1 MQSQSKPSPIQKSVG
16 RKAILSFDGMFSIIP
31 MLFILTITLSAANFL
46 TKSSLERMDRQQTFD
61 KLVSIADR
69 VVKQDGVMTEC
80 IGTDFGGCENARRP
94 NWIDRSKINEALSDE
109 LEKKANLHALS
120 ISLDDP
126 ITDSSSICIY
136 RIVVVDSNQ
145 EITKLYVCGG

>member
-1 MQSQSKPSPIQKSVG
+1 MQSQSNSRPCNGPG
-16 RKAILSFDGMFSIIP
+16 RKAMLSFDGMFSIIP

-46 TKSSLERMDRQQTFD
+46 TKSSLERMDRQQVFD

-80 IGTDFGGCENARRP
+80 IGTGFSGCENARYP
-94 NWIDRSKINEALSDE
+94 NWIDRSKINNALASD
-109 LEKKANLHALS
+109 LKTKAGLNSLS
-120 ISLDDP
+120 ISLDVPGPDEYP
-126 ITDSSSICIY
+126 ICIY
-136 RIVVVDSNQ
+136 RIVVVDSNR